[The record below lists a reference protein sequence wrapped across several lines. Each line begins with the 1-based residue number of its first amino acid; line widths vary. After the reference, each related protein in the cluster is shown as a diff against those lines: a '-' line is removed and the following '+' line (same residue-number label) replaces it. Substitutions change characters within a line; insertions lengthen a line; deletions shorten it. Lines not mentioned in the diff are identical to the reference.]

1 MLLGTWYTVTH
12 CWYKWN
18 KECSKSQAKKYY
30 TYLIYAGF
38 EHSVCNE
45 SLLTFCIIKYKKIC
59 FVNLNGNELM
69 KRQFS
74 RWLVCLRDYLR
85 YIHLIYTSVYLYLSI
100 YIYKIHIYIYICQLS
115 VYGTVK
121 HWLIFQV
128 AHLWK
133 RLTLMPICLGLDN
146 IWNSKPKKRCNN

>member
-100 YIYKIHIYIYICQLS
+100 YIYKIHIYIYIYMSTIRLRYCETLTDFS
-115 VYGTVK
+115 FFSPMK
-121 HWLIFQV
+121 KIDIN
-128 AHLWK
+128 AHL
-133 RLTLMPICLGLDN
+133 LGTG
-146 IWNSKPKKRCNN
+146 